1 MGMKMGDLLHIPQAV
16 TLWTA
21 DKTTK
26 GVSMPY
32 IQTERPMIAL
42 YLGSGT
48 GIFGMEDAL
57 ITVLLKG
64 RTHFVHS
71 KDVYLFKE
79 NKC

>member
-16 TLWTA
+16 TLWSA
-21 DKTTK
+21 EKTTK
-26 GVSMPY
+26 GLSMPY
-32 IQTERPMIAL
+32 IQTDRPVVAL
-42 YLGSGT
+42 YLGPYPRMLGAQ
-48 GIFGMEDAL
+48 DAL

-64 RTHFVHS
+64 REHFVHS

>member
-16 TLWTA
+16 TLWTTE
-21 DKTTK
+21 KTTK
-26 GVSMPY
+26 GVSVPL
-32 IQTERPMIAL
+32 ILTERPMIAL
-42 YLGSGT
+42 YLGSDT
-48 GIFGMEDAL
+48 GIFGMENTL